1 MKNNSIAPITINK
14 LVANSL
20 STVQDVVAVEEPL
33 EISIAFKIQ
42 NIWQYKTIAVTMRTP
57 GNDVELAIG
66 FLYTEQIIT
75 LQNTVE
81 KTTIKGDNKIC
92 VYINGTVN
100 IGSNIERNFYTTSS
114 CGVCGKA
121 SIESVLCKLPNPVYP
136 TNTVVSSAT
145 IMALP
150 TVLREY
156 QASFNTTGG
165 IHAAAIFNTSGALL
179 TLMEDVGRHNALDK
193 IIGHVFINNLLP
205 LHNTIL
211 LLSGRASF
219 ELLQKATVAQLPI
232 VCAIGAPSSLAIT
245 LAQEVDITLIGF
257 LKNTSLNIYSGN
269 QRIGV

>member
-1 MKNNSIAPITINK
+1 MKNNAVANITINK
-14 LVANSL
+14 FSATGH

-33 EISIAFKIQ
+33 EISIAYKVQ

-57 GNDVELAIG
+57 GKDKELAIG

-75 LQNTVE
+75 LQNTIE
-81 KTTIKGDNKIC
+81 KTTTKGDNKIC
-92 VYINGTVN
+92 IYINGAVN

-121 SIESVLCKLPNPVYP
+121 SIESVLCKLPNPAYP
-136 TNTVVSSAT
+136 TNTVVNSAI

-150 TVLREY
+150 NALKTY
-156 QASFNTTGG
+156 QASYNTTGG
-165 IHAAAIFNTSGALL
+165 IHAAAIFNTSGILL
-179 TLMEDVGRHNALDK
+179 SLMEDVGRHNALDK
-193 IIGHVFINNLLP
+193 IIGHVFENHLLP

-219 ELLQKATVAQLPI
+219 ELVQKATIAQLPI
-232 VCAIGAPSSLAIT
+232 VCAIGAPSSLAVS

-269 QRIGV
+269 QRIEV